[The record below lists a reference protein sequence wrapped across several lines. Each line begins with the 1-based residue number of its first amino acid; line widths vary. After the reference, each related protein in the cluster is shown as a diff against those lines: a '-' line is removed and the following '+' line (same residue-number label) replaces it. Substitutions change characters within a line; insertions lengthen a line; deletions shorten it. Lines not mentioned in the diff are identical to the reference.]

1 MRYYSI
7 TISPSQ
13 QSSTQFAPVTFTSL
27 ANNSQNY
34 QNRIDNGSALR
45 VDLDIFQN
53 LFHQTAQ
60 NGLLTIHGVSFE
72 DLNQSANFNNA
83 RIRISIGMSKG
94 LPFANPAQAGE
105 IIDGTIL
112 QCFGNWQGTEVNLNF
127 IIVGL
132 TYVAPND
139 KVNFSFTWKAG
150 TTLESAIRQSLNT
163 AYPNIQIYGSLSSNL
178 VYNQD
183 QSWQYD
189 NIISFSTYINQ
200 TSKQI
205 IKTAGYLG
213 ASITSTNQGFLI
225 TDGTATTNT
234 INVNFTDIIGNLT
247 WINISTIQAKL
258 VMRGDLN
265 IMDKIVFP
273 KGSPI
278 TNSPATF
285 GQNRNNLAFQGVFQ
299 ILNIRHV
306 GNSRQAD
313 ANSWCSIVDCTIPVT
328 P

>member
-7 TISPSQ
+7 TISPSS
-13 QSSTQFAPVTFTSL
+13 QSAIQFVPVTFTSL
-27 ANNSQNY
+27 SNNSQNY

-45 VDLDIFQN
+45 VDLDIFQT
-53 LFHQTAQ
+53 LFHQPAQ

-72 DLNQSANFNNA
+72 DLNQSANYNNA
-83 RIRISIGMSKG
+83 RIQISVGMSKG
-94 LPFANPAQAGE
+94 LPFANPQQAGE

-127 IIVGL
+127 VITGL
-132 TYVAPND
+132 TYVSPQD
-139 KVNFSFTWKAG
+139 QINFGFTWKAG
-150 TTLESAIRQSLNT
+150 TTLENAIRQSLNI
-163 AYPNIQIYGSLSSNL
+163 AYPSVPVYGSLSSNL

-189 NIISFSTYINQ
+189 NITSFSKYINKK
-200 TSKQI
+200 SKQI
-205 IKTAGYLG
+205 IKTVDYLG
-213 ASITSTNQGFLI
+213 ASIGINNQGFFL
-225 TDGTATTNT
+225 TDGTAQTNT
-234 INVNFTDIIGNLT
+234 INIAFTDIIGNLT
-247 WINISTIQAKL
+247 WIDIATVQAKL

-265 IMDKIVFP
+265 IMNKIVFP

-278 TNSPATF
+278 TNSPANF
-285 GQNRNNLAFQGVFQ
+285 GQNKNNIAFQGIFQ
-299 ILNIRHV
+299 ILKIRHV

-313 ANSWCSIVDCTIPVT
+313 ANSWCTIVDCTIPVT

>member
-7 TISPSQ
+7 TVSPST

-34 QNRIDNGSALR
+34 QNRVDNGSALR
-45 VDLDIFQN
+45 VDLDIFQT
-53 LFHQTAQ
+53 LYHQPAQ

-83 RIRISIGMSKG
+83 RIRISIGMSRG
-94 LPFANPAQAGE
+94 LPFASPEQAGE

-132 TYVAPND
+132 TYISPND
-139 KVNFSFTWKAG
+139 QINFGFTWMAG
-150 TTLESAIRQSLNT
+150 TTLENAIRQSLNI
-163 AYPNIQIYGSLSSNL
+163 AYPNVPIYGSLSSDL

-189 NIISFSTYINQ
+189 NIISFSTYINKK
-200 TSKQI
+200 SKQI
-205 IKTAGYLG
+205 IKNNGYLG
-213 ASITSTNQGFLI
+213 ASIASTNQGFLI

-234 INVNFTDIIGNLT
+234 TNINFYDIIGNLT
-247 WINISTIQAKL
+247 WIDIATVQAKL

-278 TNSPATF
+278 TNSPANF

-299 ILNIRHV
+299 ILKIRHV

>member
-7 TISPSQ
+7 TISPSS
-13 QSSTQFAPVTFTSL
+13 QSTIQFVPVTFSSL

-53 LFHQTAQ
+53 LYHQPSQ
-60 NGLLTIHGVSFE
+60 NGLLTVHGVSFE
-72 DLNQSANFNNA
+72 DLNQSANYNNA
-83 RIRISIGMSKG
+83 RIQISVGMSKG
-94 LPFANPAQAGE
+94 LPFADPKQAGE

-127 IIVGL
+127 VIVGL
-132 TYVAPND
+132 TYVSPID
-139 KVNFSFTWKAG
+139 EVNFGFTWKAG
-150 TTLESAIRQSLNT
+150 TTLENAIRQSLGI
-163 AYPNIQIYGSLSSNL
+163 AYPNVPIYGSLSSNL
-178 VYNQD
+178 IYNQD

-189 NIISFSTYINQ
+189 NITSFSKYINKK
-200 TSKQI
+200 SKQI
-205 IKTAGYLG
+205 IKTIGYLG
-213 ASITSTNQGFLI
+213 ASIASTNQGFLI
-225 TDGTATTNT
+225 TDGTAETN
-234 INVNFTDIIGNLT
+234 IVNVKFTDIIGNLT
-247 WINISTIQAKL
+247 WIDVSTIQAKL

-285 GQNRNNLAFQGVFQ
+285 GQNRNNIAFQGVFQ

-313 ANSWCSIVDCTIPVT
+313 ANSWCTIVDCTIPVM